1 MTRAVALADLAP
13 DAQERV
19 RRHAGIA
26 LGPDSP
32 LLPGLVNVKLEN
44 AIKSRRRTRAGQ
56 WFERELEQGH
66 AIYRAQ
72 GRAVLHRRVAPMVK
86 SKIGWVHASGKAP
99 CDFSGTVK
107 GLGSVV
113 YDAKS
118 WSDAT
123 YHHEPKQYHQLE
135 ELRDVQALSTSESPT
150 RAFLLIACQPLSLAY
165 LVEDL
170 SELLAHRPI
179 TLRTVKPQRTRA
191 EFGTA
196 QGFLHHYPTITR
208 AEGRILIAQ
217 DRVVWDWIPRL
228 ADMAQP
234 RVS

>member
-44 AIKSRRRTRAGQ
+44 AIKSRRRARAGQ
-56 WFERELEQGH
+56 WFERELEAVH

-72 GRAVLHRRVAPMVK
+72 GRAVLHRRVPPMVK
-86 SKIGWVHASGKAP
+86 LRGEWRHAGAGP

-113 YDAKS
+113 FDAKS

-135 ELRDVQALSTSESPT
+135 ELRDVQALATSESPT

-170 SELLAHRPI
+170 TDLLAHRPI

-196 QGFLHHYPTITR
+196 QGFLHRYPTLTR

-228 ADMAQP
+228 ADTARP
-234 RVS
+234 HAS